1 MIVSLNLTSMD
12 RVMRQLFICQITQT
26 AHLQQKFPI
35 PPPLPPQQKLH
46 TRAGFKPQT
55 GSAQMR
61 LESNWERSTER
72 ERARDRAG
80 LLITSAENP
89 RASRST
95 TLSRP
100 EGPLARSTDGAC
112 GRGDLGVGG
121 QEAVAMLAQWEALV

>member
-1 MIVSLNLTSMD
+1 
-12 RVMRQLFICQITQT
+12 MRQLFICQITQT

-72 ERARDRAG
+72 ERG
-80 LLITSAENP
+80 
-89 RASRST
+89 
-95 TLSRP
+95 
-100 EGPLARSTDGAC
+100 ARSSWFVNYL
-112 GRGDLGVGG
+112 RGESPRLAEHDLV
-121 QEAVAMLAQWEALV
+121 EA